1 MRHGPLYPPPE
12 VTSIFS
18 RHVTAG
24 GFAPLPGVGAAS
36 CFEDSDIDTPR
47 APTAAAT
54 INAKNSF
61 PVADMWIFL
70 NGISD
75 LVQVHG
81 TRRLAE
87 RCEKGRYLCYFG
99 FHICSLRLTIK

>member
-1 MRHGPLYPPPE
+1 MELSWGS
-12 VTSIFS
+12 V
-18 RHVTAG
+18 AG
-24 GFAPLPGVGAAS
+24 GFAPLPGVGASS

-47 APTAAAT
+47 APTTAAT

-70 NGISD
+70 SGISD

-81 TRRLAE
+81 TPRLAE
-87 RCEKGRYLCYFG
+87 HCEKGRYLCYFG
-99 FHICSLRLTIK
+99 FHICSLRLTTIYIELLVDTFY